1 MGLAAG
7 ICVPWSLPVFCGCFG
22 VLCELVR
29 LCVADLANWIL
40 LSALCVASK
49 SRYAGYLPWN
59 VKEDTRHIRI
69 VVPPIRHLA
78 IWRAVFLPQTAV
90 MAFGLGRNTLCGKAV
105 RHGRASV
112 LALYYSCTAAS
123 A

>member
-1 MGLAAG
+1 M
-7 ICVPWSLPVFCGCFG
+7 FCGCFG

-29 LCVADLANWIL
+29 LCVADLVNWIL

-59 VKEDTRHIRI
+59 SKEDTRHIRI
-69 VVPPIRHLA
+69 VMPPIRHLA
-78 IWRAVFLPQTAV
+78 IWRAVFLPRTAV

-105 RHGRASV
+105 RYERASV